1 MSNSADDTQF
11 NTSDKAKISLGLC
24 AHAMVLPTT
33 GTPPSFDMLYPG
45 DLSLHF
51 RSLTNIWRQHRALG
65 ENLDNIMRF
74 RPRGPCS
81 RDRQPQA

>member
-24 AHAMVLPTT
+24 AHAMGLPTT

-51 RSLTNIWRQHRALG
+51 RSLTNI
-65 ENLDNIMRF
+65 
-74 RPRGPCS
+74 
-81 RDRQPQA
+81 